1 MFVKNAKL
9 CAAFTLGIAMAI
21 SSPLSVQAAV
31 LSYEIGFE
39 DKTKNET
46 ALQMELIGKDLNND
60 EKITIEAV
68 GASCSHTRHSLIPI
82 SRDS

>member
-1 MFVKNAKL
+1 MFVKNEKL

-39 DKTKNET
+39 D
-46 ALQMELIGKDLNND
+46 
-60 EKITIEAV
+60 
-68 GASCSHTRHSLIPI
+68 R
-82 SRDS
+82 RYR